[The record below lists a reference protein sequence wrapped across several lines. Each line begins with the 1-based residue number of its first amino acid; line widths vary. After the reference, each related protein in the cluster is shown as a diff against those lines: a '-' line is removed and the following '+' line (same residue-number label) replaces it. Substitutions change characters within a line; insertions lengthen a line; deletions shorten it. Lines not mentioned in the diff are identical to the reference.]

1 MSDQSNNNNS
11 QINESEPS
19 TFTALKDQFIGATKE
34 VFGAVFNED
43 LQNAGAEQRIQ
54 GEKQLEETRQAPPSA
69 ESSSSSSVFSAPLST
84 SSEASKPEP
93 TDSSKSSWFPSWS
106 SSDATTTEAQPE
118 PSSTS
123 SSSSW
128 FPWAS
133 SSEASETTSESS
145 RATAFK
151 DQMVGATKEVV
162 GAVFNEDLQNA
173 GAEQRIQGERDLQQ
187 LQGTSSPSR
196 EETWSDPSDPSKLSA
211 IKDQLIGSTKEVLGT
226 VLSENL
232 HSAGVQQRIHGER
245 EYEIAVM
252 NQENQS
258 NSEPLNETIGQTI
271 DHNKIQVEGSTQPQ
285 EGEVKRVLN
294 A

>member
-1 MSDQSNNNNS
+1 
-11 QINESEPS
+11 
-19 TFTALKDQFIGATKE
+19 
-34 VFGAVFNED
+34 
-43 LQNAGAEQRIQ
+43 
-54 GEKQLEETRQAPPSA
+54 
-69 ESSSSSSVFSAPLST
+69 
-84 SSEASKPEP
+84 
-93 TDSSKSSWFPSWS
+93 
-106 SSDATTTEAQPE
+106 
-118 PSSTS
+118 
-123 SSSSW
+123 
-128 FPWAS
+128 
-133 SSEASETTSESS
+133 
-145 RATAFK
+145 
-151 DQMVGATKEVV
+151 MVGATKEVV

-187 LQGTSSPSR
+187 LQGTNSSPSR
-196 EETWSDPSDPSKLSA
+196 EETWSDPSEPSMLSA

-258 NSEPLNETIGQTI
+258 TSDQSHESLKETAGQTI